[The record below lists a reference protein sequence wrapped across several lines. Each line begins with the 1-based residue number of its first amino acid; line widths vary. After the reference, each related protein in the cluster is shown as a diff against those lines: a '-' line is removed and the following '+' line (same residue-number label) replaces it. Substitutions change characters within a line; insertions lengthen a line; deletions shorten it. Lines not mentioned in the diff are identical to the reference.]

1 MSGGGGGGAA
11 MKMPHPVLL
20 APGAFDQIGLVARTV
35 APGHRIVA
43 ITDLNVA
50 KLYGRPITAALRAEG
65 DVAGE
70 FVAFELDEKRK
81 TRETWA
87 NITDRLIETGYGR
100 DTVMVAIGG
109 GVVGDI
115 VGFVAAT
122 YMRGVPFVQVPTT
135 LLGMVDASIGG
146 KTGVDTPRGKNLV
159 GAFHPPAAVIIDPT
173 VLGTL
178 PQQHLR
184 NGFAEILK
192 HGIIADSTYFDVA
205 ATFIGASGLAGGAVP
220 PEMTD
225 IIRRSVEIKS
235 EIVARDERE
244 SGVRK
249 ILNFGHTI
257 GHAIEAASDYH
268 MLHGECVALGMIA
281 EARLAEHIGVAT
293 NGTARVVESVCRAA
307 GLPTSLPQMSA
318 DLIIEFMRSDKK
330 VRGGFVEY
338 ALPKKIGEMAG
349 ADSGWAIRVEDSVVR
364 AVLAA

>member
-1 MSGGGGGGAA
+1 VVSQPAA
-11 MKMPHPVLL
+11 IKLPHPVLL

-35 APGHRIVA
+35 APGHRVVA
-43 ITDLNVA
+43 ISDLTVA
-50 KLYGRPITAALRAEG
+50 KLYGRPITNALRGTANET
-65 DVAGE
+65 ASGE

-87 NITDRLIETGYGR
+87 NITDRLIDTGYGR
-100 DTVMVAIGG
+100 DTVLVAVGG

-122 YMRGVPFVQVPTT
+122 YMRGIPCVQVPTT
-135 LLGMVDASIGG
+135 LLAMVDASIGG

-184 NGFAEILK
+184 AGFAEILK
-192 HGIIADSTYFDVA
+192 HGIIADATYFDVA

-225 IIRRSVEIKS
+225 IIRRSVEIKA

-244 SGVRK
+244 GGLRK

-257 GHAIEAASDYH
+257 GHAIEAASEYH

-281 EARLAEHIGVAT
+281 EARLAEAIGIAT
-293 NGTARVVESVCRAA
+293 NGTARTVESVCKAA

-318 DLIIEFMRSDKK
+318 DLVMEYMRADKK
-330 VRGGFVEY
+330 ARAGRLEY
-338 ALPKKIGEMAG
+338 ALPKRIGEMAG
-349 ADSGWAIRVEDSVVR
+349 ADSGWAIPVEDSVVR